1 METIFW
7 ETHNNALFNVFI
19 RDLGQGIQTNLKH
32 MILDN
37 DKSELVV
44 TTADVHKSKKP
55 KVMKKKDLIIQE
67 QNIIRDEKL
76 IKDDLMKI
84 DYAFQSISE
93 NNYMEKFNYLKTEK
107 GKQIFKVKLL
117 EYFVKLQKGSK
128 GVKGANGSKDY
139 MSQILI
145 LYYSLK
151 YGQHEYILDDEKY
164 LKIVKRLDKKLLDC
178 DTKSY
183 LMKECSDLLPP
194 LNFWDRG
201 EYKLDEWQKTVIQ
214 FIKHKKSVL
223 VKAPTSS
230 GKTFVAMATGIL
242 HPKILYVLP
251 AKPVAFQVGAN
262 FIKMGYRVHYL
273 VENMG
278 HLSYDNQTNIFIGTP
293 DVIEQYLPKIYTE
306 FDYAVFDEIHN
317 LNDMIQYENI
327 IKCIRCPFLALSA
340 TINNI
345 EFLKDIFQK
354 IHPGMNIEYVEYKKR
369 FINIQRWIYNDKLT
383 DLHPLSCLDLSDF
396 NSIQFIPFTPKDLI
410 NLYESIYDI
419 FEQDDLE
426 EEVEYLSPDKYF
438 SEDKLLTL
446 DDTKEY
452 ESFMKQE
459 LENIYDKY
467 PKYITEIVN
476 KYQRRPVDTDKK
488 TTNDKQSSNNIIQLF
503 KDCRGK
509 DLLPMLYFHTREE
522 VSKEIFLN
530 LYEDLQNEENINYPF
545 HYDFLQKKSEL
556 YQKYME
562 RRTIHSDSIKIKTND
577 ARTEK
582 SEKMNR
588 YDKEQKNKYISDM
601 TNYYNKYIS
610 RCEGVAIKN
619 LIRERDEFI
628 ENPDFRDIDV
638 FKKHPDFV
646 FSRGEPMSGDE
657 IKSIRREIK
666 KSIGLTVDYE
676 NPYFQL
682 LKRGIGLYVSSMPD
696 VYNWILQ
703 RLMSERKLG
712 IVISDKTLCLGIDLP
727 IRSVV
732 LTGYKDP
739 NYTTSDYLQM
749 SGRAGRRGHD
759 TQGNIIFHNVPNYLE
774 LMKGKLPKIIGSDI
788 HLGNS
793 YQVIQE
799 LNRNIKT
806 DHLNWKINQDIKDI
820 KDIKDNQT
828 LKKMVFPVKIQKLA
842 WNLRYYHNS
851 EYFLNEMNK
860 MEKQIFRIDEDSRE
874 LWFYRY
880 IIKNLAGKTGKT
892 CETGK
897 TVFNEDLYIE
907 IYKSNKINDNVVEVI
922 SHLLEIGEIHK
933 HIVNSLDNT
942 YMITKRTSRI
952 IFTKLRTI
960 IYKYR
965 GFE

>member
-19 RDLGQGIQTNLKH
+19 RDLGQGIQINLKH

-37 DKSELVV
+37 DKYELDMPI
-44 TTADVHKSKKP
+44 TIHKSNKP

-84 DYAFQSISE
+84 EYAFQSLSE
-93 NNYMEKFNYLKTEK
+93 NNFMEKFNYLKTEK
-107 GKQIFKVKLL
+107 GKQIFKVRLL

-128 GVKGANGSKDY
+128 SSKKDY

-151 YGQHEYILDDEKY
+151 YGQHEYILEDEKY
-164 LKIVKRLDKKLLDC
+164 LKISKRLDKKLLDC

-214 FIKHKKSVL
+214 FIKDKKSVL

-251 AKPVAFQVGAN
+251 AKPIAFQVGAS

-293 DVIEQYLPKIYTE
+293 SVIEQYLPKIYTE

-340 TINNI
+340 TIDNI
-345 EFLKDIFQK
+345 EFLKDIFQR
-354 IHPGMNIEYVEYKKR
+354 IHPDMNIEYVEYKKR

-396 NSIQFIPFTPKDLI
+396 NSIKFIPFTPKDLI

-426 EEVEYLSPDKYF
+426 EEIEYLSPDKYF

-459 LENIYDKY
+459 LENIYNKY
-467 PKYITEIVN
+467 PNYITEIAN
-476 KYQRRPVDTDKK
+476 KYQTKPDDT
-488 TTNDKQSSNNIIQLF
+488 NHSNNIIQLF
-503 KDCRGK
+503 KDCKAK
-509 DLLPMLYFHTREE
+509 DLLPMLYFHTKEE

-530 LYEDLQNEENINYPF
+530 LHEDLQNEENINYPF
-545 HYDFLQKKSEL
+545 YYDFLLRKKEL

-562 RRTIHSDSIKIKTND
+562 RRTVYSDSIKIKTND

-610 RCEGVAIKN
+610 KCEGVAIKN

-628 ENPDFRDIDV
+628 ANPDFRDIDV

-666 KSIGLTVDYE
+666 KSIELTVDYE

-732 LTGYKDP
+732 LTGYKEP

-788 HLGNS
+788 HLGSS

-806 DHLNWKINQDIKDI
+806 DHLNWKINNKGN
-820 KDIKDNQT
+820 KDNQV
-828 LKKMVFPVKIQKLA
+828 KKINFPVKIQKLA

-860 MEKQIFRIDEDSRE
+860 MEKQIFRIDEESRE

-880 IIKNLAGKTGKT
+880 IIKNLVAGPLFR
-892 CETGK
+892 ET
-897 TVFNEDLYIE
+897 VLNEELYIE
-907 IYKSNKINDNVVEVI
+907 IYKSNKINDNFVEVI
-922 SHLLEIGEIHK
+922 NNLLEIGEIHK

-952 IFTKLRTI
+952 IFAKLRTI

>member
-19 RDLGQGIQTNLKH
+19 RDLGQGINTNLKH

-37 DKSELVV
+37 DKSEQKEVI
-44 TTADVHKSKKP
+44 HQSKKP
-55 KVMKKKDLIIQE
+55 KPMKKKDLIIQE
-67 QNIIRDEKL
+67 QNIKRNEKL

-93 NNYMEKFNYLKTEK
+93 KNYMEKFNYLKTEEA
-107 GKQIFKVKLL
+107 KQIFKVKLL
-117 EYFVKLQKGSK
+117 EYFVKLQKEEK
-128 GVKGANGSKDY
+128 KDY

-151 YGQHEYILDDEKY
+151 YGQHEYILNDINY
-164 LKIVKRLDKKLLDC
+164 QKIMRRLDKKFRDC

-194 LNFWDRG
+194 LNFWDKG

-214 FIKHKKSVL
+214 FIKQNKSIL

-242 HPKILYVLP
+242 HHKILYVCP

-293 DVIEQYLPKIYTE
+293 DVIEQYLPKIYTD
-306 FDYAVFDEIHN
+306 FNYAVFDEIHN

-340 TINNI
+340 TIDNI
-345 EFLKDIFQK
+345 EFLRDIFQK
-354 IHPGMNIEYVEYKKR
+354 IHPDMNIEYVEYKKR
-369 FINIQRWIYNDKLT
+369 FINIQRWVYNDKLT

-396 NSIQFIPFTPKDLI
+396 NSIQNIPFTPKDLI

-419 FEQDDLE
+419 FEKDDLE
-426 EEVEYLSPDKYF
+426 DEIEYLSPDKYF
-438 SEDKLLTL
+438 SKDKLLTL
-446 DDTKEY
+446 DDTKDY
-452 ESFMKQE
+452 ESFLK
-459 LENIYDKY
+459 LGLKDIYDKY
-467 PKYITEIVN
+467 PDYMIEITNLFRAPEVLN
-476 KYQRRPVDTDKK
+476 HPPVRSK
-488 TTNDKQSSNNIIQLF
+488 SNNIIQLF
-503 KDCRGK
+503 KDCKEK

-530 LYEDLQNEENINYPF
+530 LYEDLQNEEHINYPF
-545 HYDFLQKKSEL
+545 HYDILQKKSEL
-556 YQKYME
+556 FQKYTE
-562 RRTIHSDSIKIKTND
+562 KRTVYSESIKIKTND

-582 SEKMNR
+582 TEKMSR
-588 YDKEQKNKYISDM
+588 YDKDQKNKYISDM
-601 TNYYNKYIS
+601 TDYYNKCIYK
-610 RCEGVAIKN
+610 CEGKAKSN
-619 LIRERDEFI
+619 LVNEYNNFI
-628 ENPDFRDIDV
+628 ENPDFRDMDV
-638 FKKHPDFV
+638 FKKHSEYV
-646 FSRGEPMSGDE
+646 FSRGEPMSGEE

-666 KSIGLTVDYE
+666 KSIDLTVDYE

-739 NYTTSDYLQM
+739 EYTTSDYLQM

-759 TQGNIIFHNVPNYLE
+759 TQGNIIFHNVPNYLD
-774 LMKGKLPKIIGSDI
+774 LMKGELPKIIGSDI

-793 YQVIQE
+793 YQVIHD

-806 DHLNWKINQDIKDI
+806 EHLNWKINNE
-820 KDIKDNQT
+820 NQI
-828 LKKMVFPVKIQKLA
+828 LKKIVFPVKTHKLA
-842 WNLRYYHNS
+842 WKLRYYQDS
-851 EYFLNEMNK
+851 ESFLNEMAK

-874 LWFYRY
+874 IWFYRY
-880 IIKNLAGKTGKT
+880 IVKNL
-892 CETGK
+892 
-897 TVFNEDLYIE
+897 TVFNEDLSIE
-907 IYKSNKINDNVVEVI
+907 IYKSNKINTDIVETVT
-922 SHLLEIGEIHK
+922 HLLEIGEIHK

-942 YMITKRTSRI
+942 FMITKRMSQI
-952 IFTKLRTI
+952 IFTKLKTL